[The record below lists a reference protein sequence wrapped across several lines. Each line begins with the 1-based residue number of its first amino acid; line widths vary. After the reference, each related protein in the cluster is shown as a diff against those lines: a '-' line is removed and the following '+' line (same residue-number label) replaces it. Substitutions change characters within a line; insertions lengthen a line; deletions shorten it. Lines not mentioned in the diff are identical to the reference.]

1 MGLVMQLLKFWLD
14 VKSGYNPPR
23 VVNFDS
29 GIRPSHFVGEDI
41 HWARQDNRM
50 KNLPNFNPLMQNP
63 QQEYNWANNNKDVL
77 IYRTIQDNDLDK

>member
-41 HWARQDNRM
+41 HWARQDNRF
-50 KNLPNFNPLMQNP
+50 KNVPNFNYRIQNP
-63 QQEYNWANNNKDVL
+63 QQEYNGGNNNNGAV
-77 IYRTIQDNDLDK
+77 IYRTIQTNDLDK